1 MEKNKQKNHL
11 SQKLIKIIY
20 RALEEG
26 SVNKWCVT
34 KPEIW
39 PEFNPQDSHAESW
52 PANCL
57 LIHALHAPPPHTNK
71 CNLKYLRAGK
81 IASQIKVFATKFED
95 LSSIPTTHMVER
107 KNWLIQVIL
116 SPPLTS
122 TCSHRHT
129 LGKTDNMYMHR
140 HSYNWQNT
148 HTYMQ
153 THTEKED
160 FKNEI

>member
-1 MEKNKQKNHL
+1 MCHQTWNLTWVQSPGFPCRELTCKL
-11 SQKLIKIIY
+11 SPDTCIT
-20 RALEEG
+20 
-26 SVNKWCVT
+26 C
-34 KPEIW
+34 
-39 PEFNPQDSHAESW
+39 
-52 PANCL
+52 
-57 LIHALHAPPPHTNK
+57 PPPHTNK

-122 TCSHRHT
+122 TCSHRHI
-129 LGKTDNMYMHR
+129 LGKTDNMYMHG

-153 THTEKED
+153 THTEKEV

>member
-1 MEKNKQKNHL
+1 MSPNLKSDL
-11 SQKLIKIIY
+11 SSIPRIPMQRTDLQT
-20 RALEEG
+20 
-26 SVNKWCVT
+26 V
-34 KPEIW
+34 
-39 PEFNPQDSHAESW
+39 SW
-52 PANCL
+52 YM
-57 LIHALHAPPPHTNK
+57 HYMPPPHTNK

-140 HSYNWQNT
+140 HSYKWQNT